1 MDVNLCGWI
10 EELGGGGNDYGMQ
23 VELCGRQMKIEED
36 WRIHMDGCKIIW
48 MDRTMGLPHS

>member
-10 EELGGGGNDYGMQ
+10 EEWGGGNIYGMQ
-23 VELCGRQMKIEED
+23 VALCGRQMKIEED

>member
-36 WRIHMDGCKIIW
+36 WRIYMDGCKTIW
-48 MDRTMGLPHS
+48 MDRTMGLLHS